1 MTDSIRISLCLIF
14 GSFIT
19 VSCSNSSFKSLKQV
33 SSTSSVLEVLET
45 PQVSIESPVEGF
57 STKNQVEI
65 SGSCTK
71 SLKILIHGDVLAN
84 TEVPCAD
91 EGTFKTMVTLSS
103 SEGDKTVLVTQSNQH
118 GKSATFSRIF
128 KKDMTP
134 PTLSLITPVA
144 NQAVNDSVVIQ
155 GMCEVGAS
163 VSLTENGS
171 NYSVPCNNGTFATTL
186 PLKSADGI
194 VNIAL
199 SQTDKAGN
207 RAESSVAINKD
218 TKPPVLNISSPAS
231 GASVL
236 ASANIQGS
244 CEGQLPV
251 SISGQG
257 ISAPVIENCSNGS
270 FNVTVVFT
278 SGGGTKSLTATQ
290 TDLAGNSASVNRSFV
305 RGSEPAPQITISSPA
320 QNTLFKTSLA
330 ISGSCENGLN
340 VILSGSGHSSPASTS
355 CNNGNFSVTVN
366 FTNGDGSKNII
377 ASQTNAAN
385 VTGSASR
392 SFVKDTTPPTLTI
405 ASPSNNSVH
414 KESFSIMGACED
426 GITVQISGSGLT
438 QGKNLTCGNGAYST
452 SLNLSPGDGSK
463 SIQVRQADAV
473 GNTSTVALTVVRDT
487 TAPQLKIT
495 SPAEN
500 TEAETGLTIGGT
512 CEGSQSVTVSG
523 SGVMSNQST
532 ACSNGSFTA
541 NITLSSG
548 DGIKLVQ
555 VKQNDQI
562 GNTATDSRSF
572 KRVTPPPV
580 VDGAILYAQNCASCH
595 QNLDNSTKK
604 NRTVA
609 EISGAISSLG
619 VMQSLSFLTTEQR
632 QAIANVLKTD
642 SGNGGADDF
651 PYMPG
656 KYLPVSQDLACD
668 ASKQGQT
675 NNQTNRLTKKQ
686 IVNSLAA
693 LFGQTAVNQAN
704 VQSSLNLLHS
714 DSPIGIVESFDNQID
729 YVEALL
735 SVARAVT
742 DYSFSNSSR
751 IGSLLP
757 NCNSSPTSTNC
768 KNSFLNFAKQALR
781 RPLDSAES
789 TEHWNFVTSFGDTQ
803 EGLKYGVIRVLMN
816 PRFHNH
822 FELGEL
828 ATSGNRLKVDPYEVA
843 SRLSFGITNSPP
855 DTTLLSAADSNQ
867 LQTVAQLK
875 SQAQRL
881 INTSGA
887 REHFKEFLISWLE
900 AETKVDPHP
909 IMQTALGINPS
920 GLTGEMKQEFDQFI
934 DHVVF
939 DSNGTFNDLMTK
951 RVMFPSTSR
960 LAQLLETSQ
969 SSAAVTSPAHRGGL
983 LLRPLV
989 VKSGTINSAPI
1000 SRGVRIRRQVLCTN
1014 LPSPDSTI
1022 INSRLNGLEEFPHS
1036 QYSNREVVTNITSA
1050 PACMTCHSQINPVG
1064 FAFESF
1070 GPFGEYRTVENA
1082 RDDQTGAIIGTHNI
1096 NTSVTLPLAGRQP
1109 AAINTVSDLAQEISQ
1124 TPSAMRC
1131 FSQQIFRFNKIR
1143 NAAEEDGCQL
1153 NTASNTLINGG
1164 TIKDGIID
1172 SVVNESI
1179 FWRGAN

>member
-1 MTDSIRISLCLIF
+1 MTDSIRISICLIF
-14 GSFIT
+14 GSFVT
-19 VSCSNSSFKSLKQV
+19 VSCSNSSFKSLKQIP
-33 SSTSSVLEVLET
+33 STSSVLEVLEA

-71 SLKILIHGDVLAN
+71 NLKVLVHGDVLAN
-84 TEVPCAD
+84 AEVDCKE
-91 EGTFKTMVTLSS
+91 EGSFKTMVTLSS
-103 SEGDKTVLVTQSNQH
+103 AEGDKTVLVTQSNQH
-118 GKSATFSRIF
+118 GKSTTFSRIF

-134 PTLSLITPVA
+134 PSLSLVTPSA
-144 NQAVNDSVVIQ
+144 NETVKDSVIIQ
-155 GMCEVGAS
+155 GMCEAGITVNIN
-163 VSLTENGS
+163 EN
-171 NYSVPCNNGTFATTL
+171 NMDYSVPCAQGTFATTL
-186 PLKSADGI
+186 PLKSADGV

-207 RAESSVAINKD
+207 RAESSIKINKD
-218 TKPPVLNISSPAS
+218 TKAPVLSISSPAN
-231 GASVL
+231 GATVS
-236 ASANIQGS
+236 ASANVQGS

-251 SISGQG
+251 SLGGNG
-257 ISAPVIENCSNGS
+257 ISAPVTENCSNGT
-270 FNVTVVFT
+270 FDITVVFT
-278 SGGGTKSLTATQ
+278 SGGGTKNLTVSQ
-290 TDLAGNSASVNRSFV
+290 TDLAGNSSSVNRSFV
-305 RGSEPAPQITISSPA
+305 RGSEPAPQISISSPA
-320 QNTLFKTSLA
+320 QNSLFKTNLVV
-330 ISGSCENGLN
+330 SGSCETGLN
-340 VILSGSGHSSPASTS
+340 VVLSGSGHSSPSSTS

-377 ASQTNAAN
+377 VSQTNASN

-392 SFVKDTTPPTLTI
+392 SFIRDTTPPALTI

-414 KESFSIMGACED
+414 KESLSIMGACEN
-426 GITVQISGSGLT
+426 GITVQISGSGLA

-452 SLNLSPGDGSK
+452 SLTLSSGDGSK
-463 SIQVRQADAV
+463 AIQVRQADAV

-512 CEGSQSVTVSG
+512 CEGNQSVTISG
-523 SGVMSNQST
+523 SGVLSNQST
-532 ACSNGSFTA
+532 ACSNGNFSA
-541 NITLSSG
+541 NITFSSG
-548 DGIKLVQ
+548 DGVKVVQ

-562 GNTATDSRSF
+562 GNIATDSRSF

-580 VDGAILYAQNCASCH
+580 LDGTILYAQNCASCH
-595 QNLDNSTKK
+595 QDLDNSTKK

-609 EISGAISSLG
+609 DISNAISSLG
-619 VMQSLSFLTTEQR
+619 VMQNLSFLTTEQR
-632 QAIANVLKTD
+632 QAIADVLKSD
-642 SGNGGADDF
+642 NGGGVDDF

-656 KYLPVSQDLACD
+656 KYLPVSQELACD
-668 ASKQGQT
+668 PNKQGQT

-693 LFGQTAVNQAN
+693 LFGQNAVDQAG
-704 VQSSLNLLHS
+704 VQSNLNLLHS

-735 SVARAVT
+735 SVARAIT
-742 DYSFSNSSR
+742 DYSFGSASR
-751 IGSLLP
+751 IGALLP
-757 NCNSSPTSTNC
+757 NCDSSPTSTNC

-781 RPLDSAES
+781 RPLNS
-789 TEHWNFVTSFGDTQ
+789 TESNEHWTFVTSFGNAQ

-855 DTTLLSAADSNQ
+855 DATLLTAADNNQ
-867 LQTVAQLK
+867 LQTVTQLK

-881 INTSGA
+881 INTSFA
-887 REHFKEFLISWLE
+887 REHFKEFLVSWLE
-900 AETKVDPHP
+900 TETKVDPHP

-920 GLTGEMKQEFDQFI
+920 GLTGEMKQEFDRFV

-939 DSNGTFNDLMTK
+939 DQNGTFNDLMTK
-951 RVMFPSTSR
+951 KVMFPSTSR
-960 LAQLLETSQ
+960 LAQLLGTSQ

-1000 SRGVRIRRQVLCTN
+1000 SRGVRVRRQVLCTN

-1022 INSRLNGLEEFPHS
+1022 INSRLNGLEDFPHS
-1036 QYSNREVVTNITSA
+1036 QYSNREVVTNITNA

-1082 RDDQTGAIIGTHNI
+1082 RDDQTGEIIGTHSI
-1096 NTSVTLPLAGRQP
+1096 NTAVTLPLAGRQ
-1109 AAINTVSDLAQEISQ
+1109 AASINTVADLAQEISQ

-1179 FWRGAN
+1179 FWRGSN